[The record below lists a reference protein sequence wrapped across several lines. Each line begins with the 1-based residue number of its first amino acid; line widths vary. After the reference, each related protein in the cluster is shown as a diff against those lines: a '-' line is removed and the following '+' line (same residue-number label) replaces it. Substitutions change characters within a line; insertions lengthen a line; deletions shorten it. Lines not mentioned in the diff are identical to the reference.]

1 MEQRNESFTG
11 QTEPASQLLTFMSGR
26 DCFALEIKSIR
37 EIIEFDEV
45 TRVPLMPLF
54 IRGVINLRGAVVPVI
69 DLKARLFGQEVT
81 AGKRTCVV
89 VVELQHDDGLHELG
103 VLVDAVNEVI
113 DLGSNDRTDAP
124 QFGHSIRAD
133 FIDYIAKVNEKLII
147 VLALAKV
154 LSIDEMASLVS
165 LAEQCTEDR
174 HHAAI

>member
-1 MEQRNESFTG
+1 MEPRNERFIG
-11 QTEPASQLLTFMSGR
+11 QTQPSSQLLTFMSGK

-37 EIIEFDEV
+37 EIIEFNEV

-69 DLKARLFGQEVT
+69 DLKARLFGEEVT

-89 VVELQHDDGLHELG
+89 VVELEHQDGLHELG

-113 DLGSNDRTDAP
+113 DLGPNDKTDAP

-133 FIDYIAKVNEKLII
+133 FIDFIAKSNGKLII
-147 VLALAKV
+147 VLALSKV
-154 LSIDEMASLVS
+154 LSIDEMVSLVS
-165 LAEQCTEDR
+165 LTEQGSEGK